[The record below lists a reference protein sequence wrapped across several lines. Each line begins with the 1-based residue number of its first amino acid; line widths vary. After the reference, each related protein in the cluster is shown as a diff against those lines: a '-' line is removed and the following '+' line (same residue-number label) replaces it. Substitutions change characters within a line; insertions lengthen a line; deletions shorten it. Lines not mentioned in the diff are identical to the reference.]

1 MNRARTAA
9 AILVLAAAA
18 TPAFA
23 QDRNATNSIFL
34 EGGGPGL
41 AYSLNYERIFEND
54 FGLRVG
60 FSYLSVSGTA
70 SSGTSTA
77 NGTISMWTV
86 PVLANYLGINWGNHS
101 LELGGGA
108 TVVGLSGAGSIGAF
122 AGSGSGTLVLGA
134 ADLGRLVRDQAEV
147 LGGRREAR
155 PAEADVAGP
164 AGGRRRRGAG
174 GEIAAVGSRA
184 PGEQRVIGVRT
195 VGVEPVHEDRVRARG
210 RVVQAH

>member
-1 MNRARTAA
+1 MNRTRTAA

-18 TPAFA
+18 TPAIA

-70 SSGTSTA
+70 SAGTSTA

-86 PVLANYLGINWGNHS
+86 PVLVNYLGVNWGNHS

-108 TVVGLSGAGSIGAF
+108 TVVGLDGAGSMGAF
-122 AGSGSGTLVLGA
+122 AASGSGTLVLGTA
-134 ADLGRLVRDQAEV
+134 IFGYRRQPPGGGFQFRIGLEALVGKGLALSDSNRD
-147 LGGRREAR
+147 
-155 PAEADVAGP
+155 PDK
-164 AGGRRRRGAG
+164 
-174 GEIAAVGSRA
+174 
-184 PGEQRVIGVRT
+184 
-195 VGVEPVHEDRVRARG
+195 VGVLPWMYMSLG
-210 RVVQAH
+210 FSL